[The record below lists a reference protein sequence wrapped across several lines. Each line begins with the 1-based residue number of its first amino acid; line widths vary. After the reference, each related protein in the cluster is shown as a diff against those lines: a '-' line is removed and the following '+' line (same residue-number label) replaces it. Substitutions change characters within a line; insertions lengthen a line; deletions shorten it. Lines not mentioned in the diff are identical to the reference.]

1 MSTLPFLK
9 GHLET
14 IVLSLLDQ
22 HGSMY
27 GYEITQKVKTLS
39 AGAFQIT
46 EGALYPVLHR
56 LESTG
61 VLAVNHELVNGRVRK
76 YYALSEHGKRETAEQ
91 LSSLRENLR
100 QLTQLLNLQLKV
112 E

>member
-1 MSTLPFLK
+1 MSNLPFLK

-14 IVLSLLDQ
+14 IVLRLLEQ
-22 HGSMY
+22 HGRMY
-27 GYEITQKVKTLS
+27 GYEITQQVKSMS

-56 LESTG
+56 LEAAA
-61 VLAVNHELVNGRVRK
+61 VLEVSHELVNGRLRK
-76 YYALSEHGKRETAEQ
+76 YYALSEHGKREAATQ
-91 LSSLRENLR
+91 LSSLRENLV
-100 QLTQLLNLQLKV
+100 QLSHLLNLQLKV